1 LNDNTFLC
9 FVLEKNSSFGF
20 STLAVVTGK
29 KPNVLFV
36 RSAFFGMKHNVPGY
50 GQCEEEQG
58 ARQSDLTTTPTAS
71 AEHRLSA

>member
-1 LNDNTFLC
+1 MIKKNIT
-9 FVLEKNSSFGF
+9 VEKSLDIQIF
-20 STLAVVTGK
+20 A
-29 KPNVLFV
+29 
-36 RSAFFGMKHNVPGY
+36 NVPGY